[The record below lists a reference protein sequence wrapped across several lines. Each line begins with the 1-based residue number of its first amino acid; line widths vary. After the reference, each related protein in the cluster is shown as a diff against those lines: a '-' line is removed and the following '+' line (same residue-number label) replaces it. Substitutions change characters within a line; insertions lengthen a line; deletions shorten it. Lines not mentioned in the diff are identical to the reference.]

1 MSDKVTITYL
11 NREGGGFAERHT
23 LDAGTT
29 VSQFLAARGI
39 NADNCTIRVVRTG
52 QGGFT
57 PTDDEIFQEGDRLS
71 CVPLKI
77 EGAGSARS
85 VRLPATSSDFGEL
98 SRAVEAV
105 SPEPRRA
112 AA

>member
-23 LDAGTT
+23 LDVGTT
-29 VSQFLAARGI
+29 VSQFLKAQSI
-39 NADNCTIRVVRTG
+39 NADNCTIRIVRTG

-57 PTDDEIFQEGDRLS
+57 PTPDEAFQEGDRLS

-77 EGAGSARS
+77 EGA
-85 VRLPATSSDFGEL
+85 
-98 SRAVEAV
+98 
-105 SPEPRRA
+105 A
-112 AA
+112 A